1 MTTPHRSQRTA
12 AGLAEA
18 EEALLARKSHVA
30 AVNRRFGRGLSI
42 AGVTLVALSLAV
54 LFGGGLVLTWVD
66 QCVAAGADRDQFDG
80 LAGIAMGSLAAVPAI
95 ILLFAMC
102 CLIPGEQLRRGW
114 IAPSSTLQKGPLSMA
129 SMVSEF
135 RVLGFG
141 WHVLWST
148 IGLVVTALLSGIP
161 VVSWF
166 TGAWPETV
174 SDDYGF
180 SGLWMIYG
188 SFALGIT
195 LASFTS
201 LIKKLGYLRQYRI
214 RGETISDGGPGRTF
228 WRWVDYRW
236 RFDLWLTG
244 AGGVLLGL
252 SPTVISEAVGPYGS
266 ADALSAELP
275 DFIRLAGSGV
285 LLVSLGIAAAL
296 NFWRAGEPLGSA
308 ESAA

>member
-1 MTTPHRSQRTA
+1 MTTELTE
-12 AGLAEA
+12 AEA
-18 EEALLARKSHVA
+18 EALRARKTYVA
-30 AVNRRFGRGLSI
+30 TANRRFGRRLSI
-42 AGVTLVALSLAV
+42 AGVVLVALCLVV
-54 LFGGGLVLTWVD
+54 LFGGGLVLTRVD
-66 QCVAAGADRDQFDG
+66 QAAAAGIARDQLDG
-80 LAGIAMGSLAAVPAI
+80 LAGIAKGSLAALPAL
-95 ILLFAMC
+95 ILLFAVC
-102 CLIPGEQLRRGW
+102 CLVTGEQLRRGSM
-114 IAPSSTLQKGPLSMA
+114 APSSKPQTDPLPTA

-135 RVLGFG
+135 RVLGVG
-141 WHVLWST
+141 WHLLWST
-148 IGLVVTALLSGIP
+148 TGLVVAALLSGIP

-174 SDDYGF
+174 SDDHSF

-214 RGETISDGGPGRTF
+214 RGGAISDGGPGKSF

-252 SPTVISEAVGPYGS
+252 SPVNLSMAVGPYGS

-275 DFIRLAGSGV
+275 GFFRLAGPGV

-296 NFWRAGEPLGSA
+296 NFWRAGEPLGSG
-308 ESAA
+308 ESAV